1 MERTSNYFKYNF
13 KNSKKILDN
22 SEDSTDNVK
31 NKSAKKPVQICA
43 GFFYIRYWEAP
54 MELHLSTFVIISI
67 SFFFAGII
75 DAVSGGGG
83 LLTLPT
89 FMITGFPVHLIAG
102 TNQCSCLLGGF
113 TSLYKFI
120 KSGHVYWFT
129 ASIAG
134 INADIIEQR
143 TVTENEKPDENDLI
157 YC

>member
-1 MERTSNYFKYNF
+1 
-13 KNSKKILDN
+13 
-22 SEDSTDNVK
+22 
-31 NKSAKKPVQICA
+31 
-43 GFFYIRYWEAP
+43 

-89 FMITGFPVHLIAG
+89 FMLTGFPVHLIAG
-102 TNQCSCLLGGF
+102 SNQCSCLLGGF

>member
-1 MERTSNYFKYNF
+1 MKVLF
-13 KNSKKILDN
+13 
-22 SEDSTDNVK
+22 
-31 NKSAKKPVQICA
+31 
-43 GFFYIRYWEAP
+43 
-54 MELHLSTFVIISI
+54 
-67 SFFFAGII
+67 
-75 DAVSGGGG
+75 
-83 LLTLPT
+83 
-89 FMITGFPVHLIAG
+89 
-102 TNQCSCLLGGF
+102 QCSGLLGGF